1 MRTKLDRDIE
11 REARCIAR
19 VRENYSTAV
28 SCCCTHKEVMVMHAK
43 LMASDDYRK
52 LTDYRRHAVN
62 AIHSHL
68 FYGPGNMSIYQHLEY
83 RMLAPDGKYYAK
95 FEEWRALFPDG
106 DASLISAGKHF
117 WKGTDKV
124 Y

>member
-1 MRTKLDRDIE
+1 VTPKTVYLP
-11 REARCIAR
+11 CG
-19 VRENYSTAV
+19 
-28 SCCCTHKEVMVMHAK
+28 HAALRSSK
-43 LMASDDYRK
+43 DYQS
-52 LTDYRRHAVN
+52 LPQFRRHAVS

-83 RMLAPDGKYYAK
+83 RMLGPDGKYYAK

-106 DASLISAGKHF
+106 DASLIQAGQHF
-117 WKGTDKV
+117 WKGTDKA